1 MKNLRIGEV
10 LKEDG
15 YITDEQLNEALAL
28 QKQGDTRLL
37 GTILIDRGYVTERR
51 SCPPSPSVW
60 ESS

>member
-37 GTILIDRGYVTERR
+37 GTILIDRGYVTERQIGR
-51 SCPPSPSVW
+51 AHV
-60 ESS
+60 